1 MIEVLSG
8 YEKLMVSCGDKP
20 LLGIKWATLVL
31 YASRLVQVGKKKGRY
46 GGGGG
51 MEVVGDRAV
60 YCAEHRIVR
69 V

>member
-20 LLGIKWATLVL
+20 LLGIKRATLIL
-31 YASRLVQVGKKKGRY
+31 YASRLVQVGKKKKVD
-46 GGGGG
+46 
-51 MEVVGDRAV
+51 MVVVVWKWRGDRAV